1 MYGQPVVP
9 RSQRTSGSLAS
20 TMCAVL
26 VSMVVLGACNSD
38 DSADGP
44 TVPTIS
50 ASSTTTTDAPGTPA
64 PPTPPQAA
72 GATADSLRTAF
83 VLTRL
88 EVDIPRAT
96 ALATRANDPAMYVA
110 GQDGKIFVIRDGTL
124 LSKPLLDISKL
135 VSNDPEQ
142 GLLGIVFSP
151 DGARLYVNYTDTAG
165 DTRVVEYQ
173 INNTGVVDPA
183 TARTLLEVEQ
193 PQANHNG
200 GQLAFG
206 PDALLYIGLGD
217 GGGAN
222 DRGSG
227 HVAGGN
233 GQSLETL
240 LGKILRINPE
250 PTASSPYTIPAD
262 NPFAKGG
269 GRPEIWSYGLRNPWR
284 FSFDRETGDLWA
296 SDVGQD
302 KWEEIN
308 LSPGATSRGAN
319 YGWPALEGSHRIAG
333 DAPKGAVGP
342 IYEYS
347 HRATNGCSITGG
359 YVYRG
364 TRIPAMRGWYLF
376 SDFCHGKIEAIRVVN
391 GTVERA
397 SALPHTVDSPG
408 SFGEDGSGELY
419 VLSQTGAIF
428 RFDPA

>member
-1 MYGQPVVP
+1 
-9 RSQRTSGSLAS
+9 
-20 TMCAVL
+20 MCTVL
-26 VSMVVLGACNSD
+26 VSMVVLGACDND
-38 DSADGP
+38 ESADRP
-44 TVPTIS
+44 TAPTIS
-50 ASSTTTTDAPGTPA
+50 AGSTTTTGAPGTLA

-72 GATADSLRTAF
+72 GADADSLRTAF

-88 EVDIPRAT
+88 EVDVPRVT
-96 ALATRANDPAMYVA
+96 ALATRADDPALYVA
-110 GQDGKIFVIRDGTL
+110 GQDGKVFAIRDGKLVAT
-124 LSKPLLDISKL
+124 PVLDISKR
-135 VSNDPEQ
+135 VSNGSEQ

-151 DGARLYVNYTDTAG
+151 DGARLYVDYTDTAG
-165 DTRVVEYQ
+165 DTRVVEYR
-173 INNTGVVDPA
+173 ITGTGVVDPA
-183 TARTLLEVEQ
+183 TARTLLEVDQ

-206 PDALLYIGLGD
+206 PDAMLYIGLGD
-217 GGGAN
+217 GGGSN

-233 GQSLETL
+233 GQSLDTL
-240 LGKILRINPE
+240 LGKILRIDPE
-250 PTASSPYTIPAD
+250 PMAASPYTIPTD
-262 NPFAKGG
+262 NPFAHGG

-284 FSFDRETGDLWA
+284 FSFDRETGDLWM

-319 YGWPALEGSHRIAG
+319 YGWAAFEGSHRFTG
-333 DAPKGAVGP
+333 DAPRGAVGP

-347 HRATNGCSITGG
+347 HRDTNGCSITGG

-391 GTVERA
+391 GEVERA
-397 SALPHTVDSPG
+397 SALGHTVDSPG